1 VDLVAALDASPGVP
15 NCATHAGSWCAK
27 VFSLSHAAW
36 LARVAQVVI
45 TPLIAIVA
53 VIIVAV
59 ILRWLIGKLIKK
71 LISDTGRARG
81 PSILRPL
88 KDRSSHRLP
97 EDTVSD
103 RREQRAQTLGS
114 LLRSVA
120 SLVIYGL
127 AFVIILQKVGINVG
141 AIIAS
146 AGVIGLAVG
155 FGAQTV
161 VQDFLSGVFMMI
173 EDQYGVGDWVDVGS
187 AAGTVENVGLRVCTL
202 RDLDGTL
209 WHVRNGT
216 ITAVGNSSQHY
227 ATAVMDIPVAYT
239 ADTEHALE
247 VVGHA
252 ARTTAARPEVRKSLL
267 GDVTV
272 AGVQSIAPEAIT
284 LRVTVPTKPG
294 QQWAT
299 RRTFNADIKTALRS
313 AGIPSPLIGVL
324 TNGNGSG

>member
-1 VDLVAALDASPGVP
+1 VNLFAALDAAPGVP

-27 VFSLSHAAW
+27 VFDLSHAAW

-45 TPLIAIVA
+45 TPLIVSLAIIVVA
-53 VIIVAV
+53 VV
-59 ILRWLIGKLIKK
+59 LRWVLGKLIKK
-71 LISDTGRARG
+71 LVSDAGRGRG

-114 LLRSVA
+114 LLKSVA

-127 AFVIILQKVGINVG
+127 AFVIILQKLGINVG

-146 AGVIGLAVG
+146 AGVIGVAVG
-155 FGAQTV
+155 FGAQSV
-161 VQDFLSGVFMMI
+161 VQDFLSGIFMMI
-173 EDQYGVGDWVDVGS
+173 EDQYGVGDWIDVGS
-187 AAGTVENVGLRVCTL
+187 AEGTVENVGLRVSTL

-216 ITAVGNSSQHY
+216 ITAVGNSSQHF
-227 ATAVMDIPVAYT
+227 ATAVVDIPVAYS
-239 ADTEHALE
+239 ADAEQALE

-252 ARTTAARPEVRKSLL
+252 ARTAAARSDVRKNLL
-267 GDVTV
+267 GDITV

-299 RRTFNADIKTALRS
+299 RRTLNAAIKTALRS
-313 AGIPSPLIGVL
+313 AGIPSPLVGVL

>member
-1 VDLVAALDASPGVP
+1 MYIVAALDAAPGVP

-27 VFSLSHAAW
+27 VFDLSHAAW

-53 VIIVAV
+53 IIVVAV
-59 ILRWLIGKLIKK
+59 ILRWVVGKLIKR
-71 LISDTGRARG
+71 LVSGSRNGHGRG
-81 PSILRPL
+81 ILRPL
-88 KDRSSHRLP
+88 KDRSSHRLST
-97 EDTVSD
+97 ETVSD

-114 LLRSVA
+114 LLKSVA

-127 AFVIILQKVGINVG
+127 AFVIILQKLGINVG

-155 FGAQTV
+155 FGAQSL
-161 VQDFLSGVFMMI
+161 VQDFLSGIFMMI

-187 AAGTVENVGLRVCTL
+187 AEGTVETLGLRVSTL

-216 ITAVGNSSQHY
+216 ITAVGNSSQHF
-227 ATAVMDIPVAYT
+227 ATAVVDIPVAYT
-239 ADTEHALE
+239 ADTEAALE
-247 VVGHA
+247 IMGHA
-252 ARTTAARPEVRKSLL
+252 ARTAAARPEVRKNLL
-267 GDVTV
+267 GEVTV
-272 AGVQSIAPEAIT
+272 AGVQSIAPEAVT

-299 RRTFNADIKTALRS
+299 RRTLNAAIKTALRS
-313 AGIPSPLIGVL
+313 AGIPSPLVGVL
-324 TNGNGSG
+324 TSGNGSG